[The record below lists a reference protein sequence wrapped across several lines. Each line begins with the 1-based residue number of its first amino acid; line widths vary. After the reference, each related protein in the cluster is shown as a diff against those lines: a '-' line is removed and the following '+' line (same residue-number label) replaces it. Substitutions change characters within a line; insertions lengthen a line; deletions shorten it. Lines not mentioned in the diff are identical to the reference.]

1 MINIISISTNSIS
14 NTTRVGVEIYQT
26 IGTVEKLLDKLTV
39 TLPGRYGSIDD
50 ELRTLVDQELIKN
63 GFIYNPTVG

>member
-14 NTTRVGVEIYQT
+14 NTTKIGIEVYETR
-26 IGTVEKLLDKLTV
+26 GTVEKMVDKLTV
-39 TLPGRYGSIDD
+39 TLPGKYGSIND
-50 ELRTLVDQELIKN
+50 ELRTLVDQELTKN